1 MNYGMEVVRRCT
13 INGVTRWAHV
23 AAQLGLSVETAKAL
37 HGPVKPADED
47 AEPER
52 PPVKR
57 R

>member
-1 MNYGMEVVRRCT
+1 MTYGQQVVQRCT
-13 INGVTRWAHV
+13 VGGVTRWQHV
-23 AAQLGLSVETAKAL
+23 AAQLGLTVEAAKAL

-52 PPVKR
+52 AAVKR